1 MLIFVQGKRIM
12 ANEKN
17 TPVNNKTGE
26 VTHKLVITTTE
37 GNFTVSLFSNNEVH
51 QDFAKAF
58 CGDADISGLFS
69 ALTTNVVIVKNEQA
83 PKDESRLA
91 RLAALKAAPSA
102 P

>member
-1 MLIFVQGKRIM
+1 M
-12 ANEKN
+12 ANDKN
-17 TPVNNKTGE
+17 VPVNNKTGE

-58 CGDADISGLFS
+58 CGDADISDLFS
-69 ALTTNVVIVKNEQA
+69 ALTTNIVIVKNEQA

-91 RLAALKAAPSA
+91 RLAALKQAPSA